1 MNAILFASMLLML
14 LLALSFATA
23 PLIRREKNCSNGFV
37 NVPLLAVLAALL
49 LAVGLYAAIG
59 RPDVASA
66 VRKQDA
72 SNSVISQPSTN
83 EGNKAASVNDLLDG
97 LVQRLEENPGD
108 GKGWLLL
115 ARSYDHVGRS
125 EDAAAA
131 YGKASALGVSDTDL
145 EARLTQ

>member
-1 MNAILFASMLLML
+1 MLLML
-14 LLALSFATA
+14 LLAMSFATA
-23 PLIRREKNCSNGFV
+23 PLIRREKSPSNGFV

-49 LAVGLYAAIG
+49 LAIGLYVAIG

-72 SNSVISQPSTN
+72 LNSAIPQPSTN

-131 YGKASALGVSDTDL
+131 YDKASALGVSDSDL